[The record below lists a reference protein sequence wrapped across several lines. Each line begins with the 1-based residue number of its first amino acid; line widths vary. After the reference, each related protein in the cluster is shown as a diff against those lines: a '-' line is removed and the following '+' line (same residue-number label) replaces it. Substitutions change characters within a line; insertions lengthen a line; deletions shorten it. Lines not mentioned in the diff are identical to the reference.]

1 MALDSQEKRMAASGV
16 MRPWMRGKF
25 PIATPD
31 EEWRISS
38 GLGYGGNALSP
49 VTGGRIMSSIAAA
62 GGLAGAGGI
71 AGQGGGL
78 AG

>member
-38 GLGYGGNALSP
+38 GLGYGGNALTP
-49 VTGGRIMSSIAAA
+49 GTGGLISIAGE
-62 GGLAGAGGI
+62 GGLAGPGGI
-71 AGQGGGL
+71 AGPSGGI